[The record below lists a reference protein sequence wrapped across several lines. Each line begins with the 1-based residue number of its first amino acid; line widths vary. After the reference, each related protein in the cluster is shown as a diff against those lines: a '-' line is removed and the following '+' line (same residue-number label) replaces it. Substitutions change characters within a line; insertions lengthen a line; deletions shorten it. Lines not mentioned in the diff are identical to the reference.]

1 MSKAGFNVRGSIE
14 IKGQLLSINIER
26 QRLTMQLKIA
36 VLSVAML
43 CGLHIDGR
51 FENGG
56 IVSQKMVM
64 FLVTTL
70 RTSVLHNY
78 AGVVNLV

>member
-1 MSKAGFNVRGSIE
+1 MSKAGFNVRGNIE

-26 QRLTMQLKIA
+26 QRLTMQLKIT

-43 CGLHIDGR
+43 CGLHINGR

-56 IVSQKMVM
+56 IISQKMVM

-70 RTSVLHNY
+70 RTSMLHNY
-78 AGVVNLV
+78 AVL

>member
-1 MSKAGFNVRGSIE
+1 VRGNIE

-26 QRLTMQLKIA
+26 QRLTMQLKIT

-43 CGLHIDGR
+43 CGLHINGR

-56 IVSQKMVM
+56 IISQKMVM

-70 RTSVLHNY
+70 RTSMLHNY
-78 AGVVNLV
+78 AVL